1 MNEKKR
7 KFQSVKKINNQND
20 DEVDKFYRFNILL
33 PNGIKVPFVK
43 KNPERESIS
52 LGVFVQKLR
61 DKCSVILEQTESSKK
76 PKRKILWDS
85 NELYLEDGGGNKFKS
100 EIRFDVFKPNKVHL
114 LTLFDGAD
122 QTVETFENM
131 WDLTPDTDLLTELPD
146 DYTFETA
153 LADLIDNSLQAV
165 WSNGKGE
172 RKLISVDIDEKRIS
186 LFDTGPGMD
195 GSDEKSIV
203 KWGKMGAS
211 VHRSSKKLAIGGKPP
226 FLTPFFG
233 MFGYGGTL
241 ASMHLGRQ
249 AVVSAKTKQSKK
261 VFWLCLDREALV
273 KRSSSNWKAPGGLR
287 DPSDSEIEMSPH
299 GSFTKIVM
307 KPKLK
312 LPDIFQLQC
321 KLKDIYFPYIQC
333 DEISTAGR
341 TTTLVDFQIN
351 GISLAEIE
359 GGEVAITH
367 MHSCNGPDFIVD
379 LHFYI
384 EEDKAASTSPSVKP
398 VREGNARLKCV
409 YFPFTEGKESIER
422 ILEKLNADGYA
433 INEDYDTFSR
443 ISIRRLGRLLPEARW
458 ELLPFMKPKQKRG
471 AKVQILKR
479 CCSRVKCFVDTDA
492 GFNPVPSKTDLAP
505 HHSFTKALKD
515 LGGDTLHKEKVV
527 QVSITRGGK
536 QLSLQQLEREYQAWI
551 FQMHSQYDDE
561 CNTGDDE
568 AVLLVTA
575 DKEALGITADV
586 VRVHQA
592 ITRKGISWSRG
603 QKVKILK
610 GACTGCHKNNMF
622 AILEYFLLEGLEK
635 EVGGEARI
643 ICRPLGVEDKDG
655 SVLTVDASGTNLELR
670 NSISLP
676 IIAIDSGKCNPVD
689 DNEWNFQAD
698 KLILKMPSTVEVL
711 GPKQCKALDIYGAL
725 PTEATVSAGSLPPKE
740 VVAILRPSNFNPGS
754 TDELDQKYIVRENFE
769 MCLDIEFK
777 AGAGQS
783 VKFDPISAK
792 NTTRKE
798 YHGLYVFPVA
808 SIPSLFQKAGTY
820 SFSFS
825 LKNSTT
831 VSCEKIVRVKAS
843 AEVKRW
849 ELLKDDDRDLPLSV
863 SAGSCFPPLS
873 FCRYDE
879 YDNIIP
885 FKGIQHVEYQLMSND
900 TIISSKKKAKV
911 ELSSD
916 TDCIIVTNVRV
927 IADTLDKI
935 RPSYDAT
942 LALSQPGYQPFFNIP
957 CQVFPGPPATVKIFS
972 SVPDKG
978 LLLPQQVIADFKL
991 EMFDKQKNHVKQGVE
1006 VELVVHGFSLLDN
1019 FGLKRTV
1026 DNAGFVDLSGLLKVT
1041 EGYGKP
1047 VSLTFKFSTFSV
1059 AKKFEVVKRELR
1071 MVTVVPEVCPV
1082 GSKLKDIAFEVVNAE
1097 GELDLTIDDEVKH
1110 GKHHTLS
1117 LRLLAD
1123 LPDDHSARYPFQQGR
1138 CVVKSFT
1145 LPQTEGSFF
1154 IEAFHS
1160 VHTELRVK
1168 FEVKL
1173 SRSTPPTHTESDSSS
1188 DLRATEELDCVVP
1201 QSSDER
1207 STSVSVSDAEY
1218 HSKTK
1223 KGFEFQKEKSTPVS
1237 VSDAAKHSKTK
1248 KGSEFQSS
1256 EVTVPLCLEEYDTLS
1271 SLQTPKAEHRNTT
1284 PALFPESK
1292 LRKQQFSF
1300 VQAPLAQTSNKKS
1313 GSNCADSYTPE
1324 HAVTLLGPDSQ
1335 EIETVQQE
1343 IRHHKLCIKDHEE
1356 SLIWPEARR
1365 NELME
1370 NLGDLQ
1376 DELELLPQPSSLID
1390 SKFLKESVLEI
1401 IENKVDSAAATYNIA
1416 SQNMYLKDRYPDF
1429 MADVVGVVA
1438 LLSTAPSPML
1448 SRCLA
1453 EYLGEDKMMA
1463 IVCLSS
1469 DAITTPENYETVLKS
1484 LAGELGRSFEGRQLI
1499 ICLEDISAFP
1509 GEVLEHDHQRRFDVR
1524 DPTLPDGTTPPGFL
1538 GYAVNM
1544 IDISVDHI
1552 HVKTVA
1558 GRGLRETLFYYLFR
1572 DLQVYETKEHMKR
1585 AFGYI
1590 PNSAI
1595 SLDGGIINKKDTPTV
1610 SLGVVNVH
1618 FPVVAEEQES
1628 REKIN
1633 KEIKK
1638 LKSEL
1643 SMVEEA
1649 IVNTN
1654 EEKEESLRIVQE
1666 KETQLLKFIDDKEVT
1681 HEHIFSQQSLQT
1693 TPGAP
1698 APTQSPCH

>member
-1 MNEKKR
+1 MSVSVSGVTERVLEMAEEKWRQRKR
-7 KFQSVKKINNQND
+7 EHEHE
-20 DEVDKFYRFNILL
+20 DELI
-33 PNGIKVPFVK
+33 
-43 KNPERESIS
+43 EE
-52 LGVFVQKLR
+52 
-61 DKCSVILEQTESSKK
+61 
-76 PKRKILWDS
+76 
-85 NELYLEDGGGNKFKS
+85 
-100 EIRFDVFKPNKVHL
+100 
-114 LTLFDGAD
+114 DGAD

-172 RKLISVDIDEKRIS
+172 RKLIRC
-186 LFDTGPGMD
+186 
-195 GSDEKSIV
+195 
-203 KWGKMGAS
+203 A
-211 VHRSSKKLAIGGKPP
+211 SSKSPKSPTHDAFCRIKDCIVTITVQCALLLVAC
-226 FLTPFFG
+226 
-233 MFGYGGTL
+233 
-241 ASMHLGRQ
+241 
-249 AVVSAKTKQSKK
+249 
-261 VFWLCLDREALV
+261 CL
-273 KRSSSNWKAPGGLR
+273 
-287 DPSDSEIEMSPH
+287 
-299 GSFTKIVM
+299 
-307 KPKLK
+307 
-312 LPDIFQLQC
+312 
-321 KLKDIYFPYIQC
+321 YFPRYAGFILWYTVVQC

-575 DKEALGITADV
+575 DKEALGITAD
-586 VRVHQA
+586 
-592 ITRKGISWSRG
+592 
-603 QKVKILK
+603 
-610 GACTGCHKNNMF
+610 
-622 AILEYFLLEGLEK
+622 
-635 EVGGEARI
+635 
-643 ICRPLGVEDKDG
+643 GVEDKDG

-825 LKNSTT
+825 L
-831 VSCEKIVRVKAS
+831 
-843 AEVKRW
+843 
-849 ELLKDDDRDLPLSV
+849 
-863 SAGSCFPPLS
+863 
-873 FCRYDE
+873 
-879 YDNIIP
+879 
-885 FKGIQHVEYQLMSND
+885 
-900 TIISSKKKAKV
+900 
-911 ELSSD
+911 
-916 TDCIIVTNVRV
+916 NVRV

-991 EMFDKQKNHVKQGVE
+991 E
-1006 VELVVHGFSLLDN
+1006 
-1019 FGLKRTV
+1019 
-1026 DNAGFVDLSGLLKVT
+1026 
-1041 EGYGKP
+1041 
-1047 VSLTFKFSTFSV
+1047 
-1059 AKKFEVVKRELR
+1059 
-1071 MVTVVPEVCPV
+1071 VPEVCPV

-1256 EVTVPLCLEEYDTLS
+1256 E
-1271 SLQTPKAEHRNTT
+1271 
-1284 PALFPESK
+1284 
-1292 LRKQQFSF
+1292 
-1300 VQAPLAQTSNKKS
+1300 APLAQTSNKKS

-1335 EIETVQQE
+1335 EIE
-1343 IRHHKLCIKDHEE
+1343 
-1356 SLIWPEARR
+1356 
-1365 NELME
+1365 
-1370 NLGDLQ
+1370 
-1376 DELELLPQPSSLID
+1376 PSSLID

-1448 SRCLA
+1448 SR
-1453 EYLGEDKMMA
+1453 
-1463 IVCLSS
+1463 
-1469 DAITTPENYETVLKS
+1469 
-1484 LAGELGRSFEGRQLI
+1484 
-1499 ICLEDISAFP
+1499 AFP

-1610 SLGVVNVH
+1610 SLGSMYDSTLIT
-1618 FPVVAEEQES
+1618 EE
-1628 REKIN
+1628 I
-1633 KEIKK
+1633 IK
-1638 LKSEL
+1638 LC
-1643 SMVEEA
+1643 A
-1649 IVNTN
+1649 
-1654 EEKEESLRIVQE
+1654 
-1666 KETQLLKFIDDKEVT
+1666 F
-1681 HEHIFSQQSLQT
+1681 
-1693 TPGAP
+1693 
-1698 APTQSPCH
+1698 